1 MKPIFIHRC
10 FYRARVL
17 LPVALAFYTS
27 SALFAQYP
35 GALSAGHL
43 LKGAID
49 IHMHTA
55 PDIFGRSVNDFEA
68 AEMAEARG
76 FRAIVLKNHISSTA
90 GRAAL
95 TNLNTQELTIFGGI
109 ALNRSVGGLNPE
121 AVRNMAL
128 MEGQFGRFVWFPTF
142 DAGHHQS
149 NFGSKGTG
157 LSILEKGALKTEVFA
172 ILDLIKTYDLVLATG
187 HLSREEVIALVKA
200 AHERGIWRIVI
211 THAMGDSPG
220 LTLEEM
226 QMLSQYEV
234 YFELTYLSYLTGPQS
249 HLNFLQNGK
258 HVAIAQMAAAVQAI
272 GAERFIM
279 STDLGQSG
287 NPVPCDGMLQFA
299 TLMLDAGLSEAE
311 VVKMIREN
319 PYRLLFGKQD

>member
-1 MKPIFIHRC
+1 MKPLFINRC
-10 FYRARVL
+10 FIQMRIL
-17 LPVALAFYTS
+17 LLVALISYGPS
-27 SALFAQYP
+27 ILSAQYP
-35 GALSAGHL
+35 GASSAGHL
-43 LKGAID
+43 LEGAVD

-55 PDIFGRSVNDFEA
+55 PDIFGRSVNDLEA
-68 AEMAEARG
+68 AGMAEARG

-95 TNLNTQELTIFGGI
+95 ANLKTQELMVFGGI
-109 ALNRSVGGLNPE
+109 ALNRAVGGLNPE

-128 MEGQFGRFVWFPTF
+128 MEGRFGRFVWFPTF

-157 LSILEKGALKTEVFA
+157 LSILEEGTLKTDVLA

-187 HLSREEVIALVKA
+187 HLSGEEVVALVQA

-226 QMLSQYEV
+226 QMLSKYGV

-249 HLNFLQNGK
+249 HLGFLQNGK
-258 HVAIAQMAAAVQAI
+258 HVSIAQMAEAVKAI

-287 NPVPCDGMLQFA
+287 NPVPSDGMLQFV
-299 TLMLDAGLSEAE
+299 TLMLNAGLSETE
-311 VVKMIREN
+311 VITMIRKN